1 MARMT
6 LTVDERLLET
16 ARQLCG
22 VKTKRET
29 VEIALR
35 ELVQRL
41 RRREMATHAGKVEL
55 GLTQAGLRRLR
66 EGR

>member
-6 LTVDERLLET
+6 LTIDERLLET
-16 ARQLCG
+16 ARRLCG

-55 GLTQAGLRRLR
+55 ELSQEGLRRLR